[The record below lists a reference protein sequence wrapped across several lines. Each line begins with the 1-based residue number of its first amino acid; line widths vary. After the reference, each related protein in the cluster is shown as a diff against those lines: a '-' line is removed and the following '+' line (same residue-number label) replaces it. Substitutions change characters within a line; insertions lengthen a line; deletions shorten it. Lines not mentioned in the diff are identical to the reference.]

1 MKQVKNRFQKS
12 NLRVVN
18 YSIPVDKVTLTEL
31 NEHLHSLPNQPNSL
45 PYITSY
51 FEPRWGFTI
60 AHNERIKLSEGLYSV
75 KIDSNLKPGSLT
87 YGEILIPGDTSEE
100 IFISTYICHPSLAN
114 NELSGPVLA
123 TYLSKWILS
132 QKRNTATDDFVPETI
147 GALLI

>member
-1 MKQVKNRFQKS
+1 M
-12 NLRVVN
+12 
-18 YSIPVDKVTLTEL
+18 DKEVTLTEL
-31 NEHLHSLPNQPNSL
+31 NEHLQSLPNQPNSL

-132 QKRNTATDDFVPETI
+132 QKKRKYSYRVIFVPETI
-147 GALLI
+147 GAVLI